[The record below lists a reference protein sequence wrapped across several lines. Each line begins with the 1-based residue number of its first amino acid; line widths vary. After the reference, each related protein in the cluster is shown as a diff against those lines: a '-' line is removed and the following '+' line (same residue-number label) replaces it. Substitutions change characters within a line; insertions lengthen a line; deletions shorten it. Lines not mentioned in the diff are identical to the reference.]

1 MTLGWSAR
9 FCSLAAAMFF
19 ASPTRAGVWGSQPVL
34 GFSGDYSSNPALVDL
49 PNTAET
55 HAALLLDAPT
65 TYVGDAFKLSISPSF
80 RLSNQRGYS
89 TLDSDYEHL
98 TAGAE
103 FDTDRNTLTVSG
115 TAARD
120 SSLYHDYL
128 LSGSTG
134 VRRDTGIADLNWD
147 RQLNERFEVDTDVNS
162 TRVRYDDSAGL
173 ATLMDYKYLSLTPTL
188 AWAESERTKL
198 TVAAAVGRYNS
209 LDGTTESS
217 NANLQLGF
225 VRTISQVW
233 SISASAGYS
242 RADNEIHSEEEVLE
256 FTELGPIIAS
266 IPVTLRSTQIG
277 SVYSFNLSRQTE
289 LLLLSAVASRQLVP
303 TGFAFLSRQ
312 DNYEAKAAYTPSS
325 RWIISGDLHR
335 VNYQAPGVIGSI
347 DLHTTNF
354 QLSAAWQWTEHW
366 TITMTATRVT
376 ERYDSPIIG
385 ISASGASLELSHQFN
400 WKSFQ

>member
-1 MTLGWSAR
+1 MTGRRSAR
-9 FCSLAAAMFF
+9 FCSLAAAMSF
-19 ASPTRAGVWGSQPVL
+19 ASASTAGVWGSQPVI
-34 GFSGDYSSNPALVDL
+34 GFSGDYSSNPALVDQ

-65 TYVGDAFKLSISPSF
+65 NYVGDAFKLSISPSF

-89 TLDSDYEHL
+89 ALDSDYEHL

-134 VRRDTGIADLNWD
+134 VRRDTAIADLNWD
-147 RQLNERFEVDTDVNS
+147 RQLTERFEVDTDVNS
-162 TRVRYDDSAGL
+162 TRVRYDESVGL
-173 ATLMDYKYLSLTPTL
+173 TTLIDYKYSSITPTL
-188 AWAESERTKL
+188 VWAQSERTKL
-198 TVAAAVGRYNS
+198 TVAAAVGRYDS

-217 NANLQLGF
+217 NGNLQFGF
-225 VRTISQVW
+225 VRNISQIW
-233 SISASAGYS
+233 SVSASAGYS
-242 RADNEIHSEEEVLE
+242 RANNEFHGEEEVLE
-256 FTELGPIIAS
+256 FTELGPIIAL
-266 IPVTLRSTQIG
+266 IPVTLRSSQNG

-289 LLLLSAVASRQLVP
+289 LLLLSAVASQQLVP

-312 DNYEAKAAYTPSS
+312 DNYEVKAAYTPSS
-325 RWIISGDLHR
+325 RWVISGDVHR

-366 TITMTATRVT
+366 TVTMTATRVA

-385 ISASGASLELSHQFN
+385 ISANGASLELSRQFN